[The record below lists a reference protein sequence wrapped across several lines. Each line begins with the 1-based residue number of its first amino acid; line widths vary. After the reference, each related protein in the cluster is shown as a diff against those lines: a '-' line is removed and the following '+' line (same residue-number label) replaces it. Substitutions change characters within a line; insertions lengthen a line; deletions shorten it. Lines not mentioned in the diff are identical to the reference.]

1 MMFESLSDKLQNVM
15 KKLKGQTRITEKDL
29 KDMLREVKFALLEAD
44 VNYKVVKDFIANIE
58 QKALG
63 ESVMKSLTPGQQVV
77 KIVKDELVELLG
89 SGESKLNIAANPPTI
104 IMLVGLQGSGKT
116 TLAGKLA
123 NYLRKQGKKP
133 LMVACDVYRP
143 AAISQLQT
151 LGKSLNVD
159 VYSEPDSKDVVSIA
173 KNGIKQAHSKLCN
186 VVIVDTAG
194 RLQIDDALMNELVD
208 LKKAIKPHEIMLVVD
223 SMTGQEAVNVALTF
237 NEKVGIDSITMSKL
251 DSDARGGAALSVK
264 SITNKPIKFASVGE
278 KLSDLEP
285 FYPERIASRILGM
298 GDVLSIIDKAEEA
311 FSEEQAIDF
320 EARMRKN
327 EFTLDDYLDIM
338 KKIRKMGSFKKIL
351 TMLPGIPKEIRDA
364 EFDEHQLY
372 RIDAIITSMTKAERR
387 NPKILNASRR
397 IRIAKG
403 SGNKVED
410 IKVLKQDVIEELFEE
425 KYLNNDKEFIK
436 LINTYTNYRDDES
449 LKELIITIYKF
460 IQSSPFPKEWIE
472 ENSWTYDMKTENQTI
487 LHKAAIANEKA
498 QDSLSKFQELML
510 TGDTTEGVSKT
521 EGAAESASCD
531 DESGEKVW
539 TVTAYTEQG
548 ITCKEFKD
556 GVGTLLWQIDF
567 KNPTDYNKVMDYL
580 DNEKE
585 EDILKYARDKEFW
598 EKLIWG

>member
-410 IKVLKQDVIEELFEE
+410 INRFMKSFEQMQ
-425 KYLNNDKEFIK
+425 KTMKSMMNNKGKMNIPGFKIP
-436 LINTYTNYRDDES
+436 
-449 LKELIITIYKF
+449 KF
-460 IQSSPFPKEWIE
+460 
-472 ENSWTYDMKTENQTI
+472 
-487 LHKAAIANEKA
+487 
-498 QDSLSKFQELML
+498 
-510 TGDTTEGVSKT
+510 
-521 EGAAESASCD
+521 
-531 DESGEKVW
+531 
-539 TVTAYTEQG
+539 
-548 ITCKEFKD
+548 
-556 GVGTLLWQIDF
+556 
-567 KNPTDYNKVMDYL
+567 
-580 DNEKE
+580 
-585 EDILKYARDKEFW
+585 
-598 EKLIWG
+598 

>member
-298 GDVLSIIDKAEEA
+298 GDVLSIIEKAEEA
-311 FSEEQAIDF
+311 IDLEEAEKLEKQLKKKKDLD
-320 EARMRKN
+320 
-327 EFTLDDYLDIM
+327 LDDYLTQLKQI
-338 KKIRKMGSFKKIL
+338 KKMGSFSSILKMIPGMNKIKDL
-351 TMLPGIPKEIRDA
+351 KVDDKEFVKIEA
-364 EFDEHQLY
+364 M
-372 RIDAIITSMTKAERR
+372 ICSMTKQEKR
-387 NPKILNASRR
+387 NVRILNGSRR
-397 IRIAKG
+397 LRIAKG
-403 SGNKVED
+403 SGTTVQDVNKF
-410 IKVLKQDVIEELFEE
+410 IKSFEMTQKMMKQLKQNKGGMKNLMKNID
-425 KYLNNDKEFIK
+425 
-436 LINTYTNYRDDES
+436 TSS
-449 LKELIITIYKF
+449 LKNMKF
-460 IQSSPFPKEWIE
+460 
-472 ENSWTYDMKTENQTI
+472 
-487 LHKAAIANEKA
+487 
-498 QDSLSKFQELML
+498 
-510 TGDTTEGVSKT
+510 
-521 EGAAESASCD
+521 
-531 DESGEKVW
+531 
-539 TVTAYTEQG
+539 
-548 ITCKEFKD
+548 
-556 GVGTLLWQIDF
+556 
-567 KNPTDYNKVMDYL
+567 
-580 DNEKE
+580 
-585 EDILKYARDKEFW
+585 
-598 EKLIWG
+598 

>member
-338 KKIRKMGSFKKIL
+338 KKIRKIGSFKKIL

-410 IKVLKQDVIEELFEE
+410 INRFMKSFEQMQ
-425 KYLNNDKEFIK
+425 KTMKSMMNNKGKMNIPGFK
-436 LINTYTNYRDDES
+436 MP
-449 LKELIITIYKF
+449 KF
-460 IQSSPFPKEWIE
+460 
-472 ENSWTYDMKTENQTI
+472 
-487 LHKAAIANEKA
+487 
-498 QDSLSKFQELML
+498 
-510 TGDTTEGVSKT
+510 
-521 EGAAESASCD
+521 
-531 DESGEKVW
+531 
-539 TVTAYTEQG
+539 
-548 ITCKEFKD
+548 
-556 GVGTLLWQIDF
+556 
-567 KNPTDYNKVMDYL
+567 
-580 DNEKE
+580 
-585 EDILKYARDKEFW
+585 
-598 EKLIWG
+598 